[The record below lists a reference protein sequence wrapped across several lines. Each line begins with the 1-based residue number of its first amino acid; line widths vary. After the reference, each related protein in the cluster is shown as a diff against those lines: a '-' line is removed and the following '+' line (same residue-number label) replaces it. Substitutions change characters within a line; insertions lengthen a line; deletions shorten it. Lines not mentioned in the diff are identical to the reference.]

1 MAGLMK
7 ISAKQSVIT
16 REAQSRAECVKSRT
30 ANIEDI
36 TVTLMNERCI
46 FTEYILFR
54 SGCSSSQM
62 CARNSEDSETYGKR
76 D

>member
-16 REAQSRAECVKSRT
+16 REARSRAQCVKSRT
-30 ANIEDI
+30 ANTEGV
-36 TVTLMNERCI
+36 TVTLMNERYI
-46 FTEYILFR
+46 FTRYILFR
-54 SGCSSSQM
+54 SGCSNSQM
-62 CARNSEDSETYGKR
+62 CTRNSEVSETYGKR

>member
-16 REAQSRAECVKSRT
+16 REARSRAECIKSRT
-30 ANIEDI
+30 ANIKDT
-36 TVTLMNERCI
+36 TVTLMNEGCI
-46 FTEYILFR
+46 FTEYILFC

-62 CARNSEDSETYGKR
+62 CTRNSEDSETYGKI

>member
-1 MAGLMK
+1 MVGLMK

-16 REAQSRAECVKSRT
+16 REARSRAQCIKSRA

-36 TVTLMNERCI
+36 MVTLMNERCI
-46 FTEYILFR
+46 FTRYILFR

-62 CARNSEDSETYGKR
+62 CTRNSEVSETYGKR

>member
-36 TVTLMNERCI
+36 AVTLMNERCI

-62 CARNSEDSETYGKR
+62 CTRNSEDSETYGKR